1 MRVKLNAHST
11 SNSTFAFES
20 CIKTVSQRASRNCIK
35 QIHCDTMNELQT
47 RKLPFAGTG
56 DRTFEERLPKQCVLS
71 YMAHLR
77 EQPNP
82 VWGLKAK
89 GTGSGACGGSKKETG
104 MGS

>member
-1 MRVKLNAHST
+1 
-11 SNSTFAFES
+11 
-20 CIKTVSQRASRNCIK
+20 
-35 QIHCDTMNELQT
+35 MNELQT

-104 MGS
+104 MGSWSSQESFEPSHNSCIFS